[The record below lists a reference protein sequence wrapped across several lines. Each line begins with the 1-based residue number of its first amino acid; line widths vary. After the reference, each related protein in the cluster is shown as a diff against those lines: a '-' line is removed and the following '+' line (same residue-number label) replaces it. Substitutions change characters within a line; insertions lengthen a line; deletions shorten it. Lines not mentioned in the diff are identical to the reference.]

1 MLTFLKCSLVAI
13 LTGLFVAIALI
24 SSGATLAEQEASGD
38 LTTPEG
44 VYTAACVACHGVDG
58 KGSPQERVGFDLPL
72 PDFSDCNFAT
82 REPDADWFA
91 IVHQGGPTRGFADNM
106 PAFGQALSD
115 EQLTMAI
122 DYVHTFCDEPA
133 WPRGDLNFPR
143 AIITEKAFPED
154 ELLLTTK
161 INAEGDG
168 SFEEDI
174 LYERRFGAANQFEVK
189 VPIKALENNPDGG
202 WNGGIGDVELGV
214 KRVLAHSKNAGFIF
228 SFTGAVLLPV
238 GDSEKGMGKGTTIF
252 EPFLTA
258 GFALPSDSFIQLQGG
273 VELSADTEKA
283 SNEAFY
289 RAVVG
294 KTFTQGRFGRSWT
307 PMLEILAGSEF
318 GDEGTEYKLDLLP
331 ELQVTLNTRQHIMAN
346 FGVRFPVTEAESR
359 DTQILFYLL
368 WDWFDGG
375 FLDGW

>member
-1 MLTFLKCSLVAI
+1 
-13 LTGLFVAIALI
+13 
-24 SSGATLAEQEASGD
+24 
-38 LTTPEG
+38 
-44 VYTAACVACHGVDG
+44 
-58 KGSPQERVGFDLPL
+58 
-72 PDFSDCNFAT
+72 
-82 REPDADWFA
+82 
-91 IVHQGGPTRGFADNM
+91 
-106 PAFGQALSD
+106 
-115 EQLTMAI
+115 
-122 DYVHTFCDEPA
+122 
-133 WPRGDLNFPR
+133 
-143 AIITEKAFPED
+143 
-154 ELLLTTK
+154 
-161 INAEGDG
+161 
-168 SFEEDI
+168 
-174 LYERRFGAANQFEVK
+174 
-189 VPIKALENNPDGG
+189 
-202 WNGGIGDVELGV
+202 
-214 KRVLAHSKNAGFIF
+214 
-228 SFTGAVLLPV
+228 
-238 GDSEKGMGKGTTIF
+238 MGKGTTIF

-368 WDWFDGG
+368 WDWYDGG
-375 FLDGW
+375 FFDGW